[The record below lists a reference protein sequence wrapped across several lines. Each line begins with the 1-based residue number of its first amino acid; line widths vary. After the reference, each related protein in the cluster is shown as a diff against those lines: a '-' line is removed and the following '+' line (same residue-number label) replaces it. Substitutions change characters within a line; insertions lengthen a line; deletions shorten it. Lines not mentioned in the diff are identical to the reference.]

1 MHAILLPSP
10 YDLGRVEGFGVCAF
24 MEEEEEEEV
33 VEGLEA
39 KASE

>member
-1 MHAILLPSP
+1 
-10 YDLGRVEGFGVCAF
+10 

-39 KASE
+39 KASEYARHAPLRGYRVWEFRHVGLRAY